1 MQWVLV
7 SSCLKKYVFK
17 VIFIIEFC
25 CILLYLLYSL
35 NVFNVRISICYLE
48 HATIH
53 DRNNAFFKTVW
64 YRDIGARDVR
74 TFDSVKV
81 SNSDLRQLGYRKV

>member
-1 MQWVLV
+1 MN
-7 SSCLKKYVFK
+7 F
-17 VIFIIEFC
+17 
-25 CILLYLLYSL
+25 
-35 NVFNVRISICYLE
+35 VRISICYLE